1 MKRSPK
7 NNFVLN
13 IAKISNAFESL
24 TEKIWVT
31 VMVIPK
37 KMANSSNEKRFVA
50 AVIKKNQNENPAV
63 TANDLNLGEDNS
75 ILNRVN
81 ECYQTTLSKCCY
93 TN

>member
-24 TEKIWVT
+24 TEKIWVM

-37 KMANSSNEKRFVA
+37 KMANSSNEKRFVD

-63 TANDLNLGEDNS
+63 TARALNRGEDTS
-75 ILNRVN
+75 ILDRINK
-81 ECYQTTLSKCCY
+81 CPQTRLS
-93 TN
+93 

>member
-1 MKRSPK
+1 M
-7 NNFVLN
+7 NNIPRNILVLI
-13 IAKISNAFESL
+13 IAKISNPFESL

-63 TANDLNLGEDNS
+63 TARALNRGEDTS
-75 ILNRVN
+75 ILDRINK
-81 ECYQTTLSKCCY
+81 CHQTRLS
-93 TN
+93 

>member
-37 KMANSSNEKRFVA
+37 KMANSSNEKRFVD

-63 TANDLNLGEDNS
+63 TARALNRGEDTS
-75 ILNRVN
+75 ILDRIN
-81 ECYQTTLSKCCY
+81 KCDQAALG
-93 TN
+93 